1 MSIKTFLISLLEGE
15 KMSEPLVD
23 TQNAQV
29 DPFAAK
35 QVATQAAVTAAV
47 TDSAAAAE
55 AASVSTEESPLEKL
69 KSKVSAIE
77 SAIELF
83 GKEAEAE
90 LAALAEKYL

>member
-23 TQNAQV
+23 TQAAPV
-29 DPFAAK
+29 DPFVAQ
-35 QVATQAAVTAAV
+35 QVATQAAVAEASAPV
-47 TDSAAAAE
+47 VAAA
-55 AASVSTEESPLEKL
+55 VSTEESPLEKL

>member
-1 MSIKTFLISLLEGE
+1 MSLKTFLISLLEGE

-23 TQNAQV
+23 TQAAPV
-29 DPFAAK
+29 DPFVAP
-35 QVATQAAVTAAV
+35 QVATQAAVTEASAPAV
-47 TDSAAAAE
+47 SVA
-55 AASVSTEESPLEKL
+55 VSTEESPLEKL